1 MDRINNLYDCL
12 ILLGSEEPFR
22 EQDKENP
29 FDDCLTESGYIA
41 YDKLREIL
49 FFLSLEKIIADFDE
63 DILDRYIDFNF

>member
-41 YDKLREIL
+41 YDKLREML
-49 FFLSLEKIIADFDE
+49 FFLSREKIIADFDE
-63 DILDRYIDFNF
+63 DILDRYIDFNY